1 MAMTSSVVT
10 REIWAARDGV
20 KLHAVEWRPSSGEG
34 GVPILGIGGALS
46 NAWNAEELGIAA
58 ASGGLGA
65 PRRLIS
71 PDRRGMGVSSAPPSG
86 YTPTEF
92 ARDNE
97 AMLAVAELEDLV
109 VYGHSLGVPIA
120 IAYALAHRDTV
131 RGLVLGD
138 YPAVWPRLSEEWLA
152 RALASFEVF
161 PDREAAFQAVRQ
173 RELAGPRTADEAHD
187 RDRFA
192 RFAERF
198 LRERDGHIEEIWSR
212 DAIRQMQRESV
223 EAPYWDEL
231 ARLDVPVLAI
241 TGTDVGVRVKPDDAE
256 RYRRACGD
264 ASLVVIDGAD
274 HSLTVDGDQAPFF
287 AALRGFLADV
297 DRRESAR

>member
-1 MAMTSSVVT
+1 MSVVT

-20 KLHAVEWRPSSGEG
+20 KLHAVEWRPSSGEA

-46 NAWNAEELGIAA
+46 NAWNAEELGVAA

-71 PDRRGMGVSSAPPSG
+71 SDRRGMGASSAPASG
-86 YTPTEF
+86 YTPTDF

-97 AMLAVAELEDLV
+97 AMVAVAQLEDLV

-120 IAYALAHRDTV
+120 IAYALGHRDKV

-138 YPAVWPRLSEEWLA
+138 YPAVWPRLSEAWLG

-161 PDREAAFQAVRQ
+161 ADRASAFQAVQ
-173 RELAGPRTADEAHD
+173 ERELAGPRTADDAHD

-192 RFAERF
+192 RFLSGIFA
-198 LRERDGHIEEIWSR
+198 S
-212 DAIRQMQRESV
+212 A
-223 EAPYWDEL
+223 
-231 ARLDVPVLAI
+231 
-241 TGTDVGVRVKPDDAE
+241 TGTSKRSGVAT
-256 RYRRACGD
+256 RYGRCSASRSKRGIGTTSRAWTCPFSRSPAAARAC
-264 ASLVVIDGAD
+264 V
-274 HSLTVDGDQAPFF
+274 
-287 AALRGFLADV
+287 
-297 DRRESAR
+297 